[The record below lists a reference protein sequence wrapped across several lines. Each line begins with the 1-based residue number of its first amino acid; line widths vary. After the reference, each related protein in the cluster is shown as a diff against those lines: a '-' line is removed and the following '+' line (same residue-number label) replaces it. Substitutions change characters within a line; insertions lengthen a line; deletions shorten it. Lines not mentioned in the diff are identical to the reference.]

1 MMVSVETLMDY
12 EDLQTKVSTDLP
24 MAAMIALLTE
34 HWGAP
39 TYKEG
44 SFEGNKHWRIC
55 AITTQDNQEYVTGV
69 VFLSEPAR
77 VWGLLRWA

>member
-1 MMVSVETLMDY
+1 MMVEVETLMDY
-12 EDLQTKVSTDLP
+12 EDLQTKVYTDLP
-24 MAAMIALLTE
+24 MVEMIQLLTE

-44 SFEGNKHWRIC
+44 SFVGNEHWRIC
-55 AITTQDNQEYVTGV
+55 AITTQNDREYVTGV